1 LTILYLDTNPFIDF
15 IKQRTNEYGDDI
27 SNSAGQLFLDTLSC
41 KYNIAV
47 STWALKQIYDNIRI
61 EEINMLFI
69 MLKKKIIKISYDEED
84 IKKAK
89 DKSLDNFEDAMHIVL
104 AEKIKADII
113 ITRNVDHFKEIG
125 TDILI
130 KKPEWI

>member
-1 LTILYLDTNPFIDF
+1 MTILYLDTNPFIDF